1 METIKDATHAS
12 ACKRSSNSL
21 NWSLVVCTVA
31 RSYSDLHAPREALLL
46 AGSAG
51 AFHFPRLALL
61 VAFSAVIQGW
71 QGSCWI
77 LDVSLIMEQSAHL
90 KETETSKWDFPVDN
104 SFANDW
110 HRFVPGSN
118 STWAMEAIERR
129 KKNIQN
135 WSSVYFGKLCV
146 SSHSSILTFQR
157 PTVSLFYTCF
167 NSVSIGNNCV
177 VKLVLVLGPTS
188 AALTRVPRPC
198 FVFRGFLRVNYPKKR
213 QNAVSRTFRFVSVN
227 SQTCPAMNNS

>member
-1 METIKDATHAS
+1 MQTIKDATHAS

-129 KKNIQN
+129 KKK
-135 WSSVYFGKLCV
+135 SEL
-146 SSHSSILTFQR
+146 ILGVFWKVVCLITQ
-157 PTVSLFYTCF
+157 F
-167 NSVSIGNNCV
+167 NSHFPATNGFF
-177 VKLVLVLGPTS
+177 VLYL
-188 AALTRVPRPC
+188 
-198 FVFRGFLRVNYPKKR
+198 F
-213 QNAVSRTFRFVSVN
+213 
-227 SQTCPAMNNS
+227 